1 MKGPQAYAPC
11 GYCGRR
17 LCLRRDGGVRRHRA
31 ADVAKGLWPA
41 CRGSLIPPAEARALR
56 DLEARAGAG
65 DQDALKTLG
74 AYATRQLIKGGT
86 DRPAEPK
93 E

>member
-31 ADVAKGLWPA
+31 ADVKRGFWPT
-41 CRGSLIPPAEARALR
+41 CSGSLIPPAEARARR
-56 DLEARAGAG
+56 DLEARAKTG
-65 DQDALKTLG
+65 DQEALDALAL
-74 AYATRQLIKGGT
+74 YR
-86 DRPAEPK
+86 K